1 MSSFFKSFLQEKK
14 FELAYYTDDSKKG
27 KCQYVDFENFVA
39 IKPSVSAGRR
49 EHCFAIELRKKTYVL
64 QAGDFQVKNLWVAK
78 LCEVLRKGATTHHII
93 DTLFICYVVLDVYHV
108 GIPHQAQL
116 PPGHGLLK
124 ILKAETVIV
133 CPSTNKTLA
142 TFRLK
147 SLKRFGTCNDILW
160 LEVCPCTNDNAGL
173 YFFSVGSGINVCDQ
187 IANTIKNLLQNLTK
201 QHLVFNNSGS
211 EGPNFS
217 APKHYSC
224 PGAAPLS
231 QVSFIASMRKTSIV
245 SVSSAAPKQRKY
257 SASSTFEESCGLPQR
272 STTFSQTSSTSNM
285 RHAGPLMKQPSITS
299 YDGTSRTTLSNF
311 RQASI
316 LSLEGST
323 PLSKF
328 RQGSIDNSSIPE
340 SPSRNRSGSSAVKN
354 AERKDS
360 GVFDEE
366 GLAQAMSKVSVSP
379 QNSDS
384 SSERVTTT
392 VDSPGIS
399 SSGPYVNYYAPSQ
412 PLSSPS
418 VSDSP
423 PISPQATSLSTVPE
437 QPMSIIKEPS
447 QVPPVAPPRSLI
459 SLLGSSSSSKC

>member
-1 MSSFFKSFLQEKK
+1 M
-14 FELAYYTDDSKKG
+14 
-27 KCQYVDFENFVA
+27 
-39 IKPSVSAGRR
+39 
-49 EHCFAIELRKKTYVL
+49 
-64 QAGDFQVKNLWVAK
+64 
-78 LCEVLRKGATTHHII
+78 
-93 DTLFICYVVLDVYHV
+93 
-108 GIPHQAQL
+108 
-116 PPGHGLLK
+116 
-124 ILKAETVIV
+124 IV

-173 YFFSVGSGINVCDQ
+173 YFFSVGSGIDVCDQ
-187 IANTIKNLLQNLTK
+187 IANMIKNLLQNLTK

-245 SVSSAAPKQRKY
+245 SVSASAPKQRKY
-257 SASSTFEESCGLPQR
+257 SASSTFEESCTIPQR
-272 STTFSQTSSTSNM
+272 STTFSQTSSSSSI
-285 RHAGPLMKQPSITS
+285 RHIGPLVKQQSITS
-299 YDGTSRTTLSNF
+299 FDGTSRTTLSNF
-311 RQASI
+311 RQPSVV
-316 LSLEGST
+316 SLEGST

-328 RQGSIDNSSIPE
+328 RQGSMDASSIPE
-340 SPSRNRSGSSAVKN
+340 SPSRNRSGSSAIKN
-354 AERKDS
+354 SERKDS

-366 GLAQAMSKVSVSP
+366 GLAQTMSKVSVSP

-384 SSERVTTT
+384 SSDRTMAAM
-392 VDSPGIS
+392 DSPGIS

-418 VSDSP
+418 VSSDSP
-423 PISPQATSLSTVPE
+423 PNSPQTTSLSTVPE
-437 QPMSIIKEPS
+437 QPMSLMKESLS

>member
-1 MSSFFKSFLQEKK
+1 MSSFFKIFLQEKK

-78 LCEVLRKGATTHHII
+78 LCEVVRKGIKLI
-93 DTLFICYVVLDVYHV
+93 FLLTLCLIVVVILDVYHV

-124 ILKAETVIV
+124 ILKAEVVIV

-173 YFFSVGSGINVCDQ
+173 YFFSVGSGIVVCDQ

-201 QHLVFNNSGS
+201 QHLVFNNSGN

-245 SVSSAAPKQRKY
+245 SVSSSAPKQRKY

-272 STTFSQTSSTSNM
+272 STTFSQTSSSSSV
-285 RHAGPLMKQPSITS
+285 RHVGPLMKQPSVIS
-299 YDGTSRTTLSNF
+299 FDGTSRTTLSNF
-311 RQASI
+311 RQPSVV
-316 LSLEGST
+316 SLEGST

-328 RQGSIDNSSIPE
+328 RQGSIDTSSIPE
-340 SPSRNRSGSSAVKN
+340 SPSRNRSGSSGVKN
-354 AERKDS
+354 SERKDS

-366 GLAQAMSKVSVSP
+366 GLAQTLSKVSVSP

-384 SSERVTTT
+384 SSERAMAAM
-392 VDSPGIS
+392 DSPGI

-423 PISPQATSLSTVPE
+423 PISPQTSLSTVPE
-437 QPMSIIKEPS
+437 QPVNLMKEPS

>member
-1 MSSFFKSFLQEKK
+1 M
-14 FELAYYTDDSKKG
+14 
-27 KCQYVDFENFVA
+27 
-39 IKPSVSAGRR
+39 
-49 EHCFAIELRKKTYVL
+49 
-64 QAGDFQVKNLWVAK
+64 
-78 LCEVLRKGATTHHII
+78 
-93 DTLFICYVVLDVYHV
+93 

-124 ILKAETVIV
+124 ILKAEAVIV
-133 CPSTNKTLA
+133 CPSTSKTLA
-142 TFRLK
+142 TFRFK

-160 LEVCPCTNDNAGL
+160 LEVCPCTNDNTGL
-173 YFFSVGSGINVCDQ
+173 YFFSVGSGIEVCDQ
-187 IANTIKNLLQNLTK
+187 IATTIKNLLQNLTK

-231 QVSFIASMRKTSIV
+231 QVSFIASMRKTSFV
-245 SVSSAAPKQRKY
+245 SVTSSAPKQRKY

-272 STTFSQTSSTSNM
+272 STTISQPPSAASMRQIGPLVKQTSIASMDRQVGALVKQTSISSN
-285 RHAGPLMKQPSITS
+285 
-299 YDGTSRTTLSNF
+299 DGTSRTTLSNF
-311 RQASI
+311 RQPSVV
-316 LSLEGST
+316 SLEGST

-328 RQGSIDNSSIPE
+328 RQGSMDASPLPE
-340 SPSRNRSGSSAVKN
+340 SPSRNRSGSSAVKSS
-354 AERKDS
+354 ERKDS

-366 GLAQAMSKVSVSP
+366 GLTQSMSKVSVSP

-384 SSERVTTT
+384 SVERSGLTMM
-392 VDSPGIS
+392 DLSCIS
-399 SSGPYVNYYAPSQ
+399 SSGPYVNYYAPSH

-418 VSDSP
+418 MSDSP
-423 PISPQATSLSTVPE
+423 PNSPHTTGLPTVPE
-437 QPMSIIKEPS
+437 QSSGLS

>member
-1 MSSFFKSFLQEKK
+1 M
-14 FELAYYTDDSKKG
+14 
-27 KCQYVDFENFVA
+27 
-39 IKPSVSAGRR
+39 
-49 EHCFAIELRKKTYVL
+49 
-64 QAGDFQVKNLWVAK
+64 
-78 LCEVLRKGATTHHII
+78 
-93 DTLFICYVVLDVYHV
+93 

-173 YFFSVGSGINVCDQ
+173 YFFSVGSGIDVCDQ

-201 QHLVFNNSGS
+201 QHLVFNNSGN

-245 SVSSAAPKQRKY
+245 SVSSSAPKQRKY

-272 STTFSQTSSTSNM
+272 STTFSQTSSNSNM
-285 RHAGPLMKQPSITS
+285 RHVGPLMKQQSITS
-299 YDGTSRTTLSNF
+299 FDGSTSRTTLSNF

-316 LSLEGST
+316 VSLEGST

-328 RQGSIDNSSIPE
+328 RQGSIDSSSIPE
-340 SPSRNRSGSSAVKN
+340 SPSRNRSGSSAVKS

-384 SSERVTTT
+384 SSERTMTTM
-392 VDSPGIS
+392 DLSGIS

-418 VSDSP
+418 ISDSP
-423 PISPQATSLSTVPE
+423 PISPQTNGLSTVPE
-437 QPMSIIKEPS
+437 QPMSVMKEPS

-459 SLLGSSSSSKC
+459 SLLGSPSSSKC